1 MYLKIPF
8 QTEQN
13 IDLSKDLTQLELLI
27 IKMLCKENGYSNSQK
42 FIVEEC
48 ATICKYLVA
57 FEYFFVVLV

>member
-1 MYLKIPF
+1 MHLKIPF

-27 IKMLCKENGYSNSQK
+27 IKMLCKKNGYSNSQK
-42 FIVEEC
+42 FIVEKC

-57 FEYFFVVLV
+57 FEHFFVVLV